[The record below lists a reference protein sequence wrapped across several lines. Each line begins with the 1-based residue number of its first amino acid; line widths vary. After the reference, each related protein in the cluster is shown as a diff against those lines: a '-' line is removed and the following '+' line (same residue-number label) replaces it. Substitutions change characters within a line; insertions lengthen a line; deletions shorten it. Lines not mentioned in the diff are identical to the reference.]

1 MKIYTAGFKD
11 NYAYS
16 TEKDKKRTREK
27 LGKREGVDGEL
38 YAVMLSIEENYDKDD
53 ILRVIHRDKR
63 VKNLAK
69 GIWKPTTSFE
79 QLYAEFVSSYMN
91 DGINIHFNNIHLSNF
106 VGLDKEYSE
115 ELASM
120 VRSYR

>member
-16 TEKDKKRTREK
+16 TEKDKKRIV
-27 LGKREGVDGEL
+27 GKREGIDGEL
-38 YAVMLSIEENYDKDD
+38 YAVMLSIGENYDKDN

-63 VKNLAK
+63 VKK
-69 GIWKPTTSFE
+69 SIWKPKTPFE
-79 QLYAEFVSSYMN
+79 QLYTEFVSSYMK

-106 VGLDKEYSE
+106 IGLDKEYSVE
-115 ELASM
+115 KNYFL
-120 VRSYR
+120 

>member
-11 NYAYS
+11 NYVYS
-16 TEKDKKRTREK
+16 TEKNKKRTREK
-27 LGKREGVDGEL
+27 IGKRDGVDGEL
-38 YAVMLSIEENYDKDD
+38 YAVMLSIGENYDKDD

-63 VKNLAK
+63 VKTLAK
-69 GIWKPTTSFE
+69 GIWKPKTSFE
-79 QLYAEFVSSYMN
+79 QLYAEFVSSYMK

-120 VRSYR
+120 ARNYK